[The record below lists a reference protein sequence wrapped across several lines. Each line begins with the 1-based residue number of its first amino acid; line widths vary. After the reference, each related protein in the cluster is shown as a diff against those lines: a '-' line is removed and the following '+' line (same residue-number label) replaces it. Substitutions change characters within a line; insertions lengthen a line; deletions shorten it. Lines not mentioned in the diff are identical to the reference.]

1 MHQKHATNVKLPRL
15 AGWWGHDKETRFEM
29 KNHFRPIPTAEGWQ
43 LSNPPILSLAA
54 VRASLSLFADAG
66 GIAPLR
72 EKSLKLTAY
81 FQQRLE
87 QTLGDRVNIITP
99 ADADQRGCQ
108 LSFELVG
115 GEGREVQDKLESRG
129 MMTDWREPNVIRAA
143 PVPLYNSFEDV
154 YRFVDALNEL
164 T

>member
-1 MHQKHATNVKLPRL
+1 M
-15 AGWWGHDKETRFEM
+15 
-29 KNHFRPIPTAEGWQ
+29 
-43 LSNPPILSLAA
+43 
-54 VRASLSLFADAG
+54 
-66 GIAPLR
+66 R
-72 EKSLKLTAY
+72 EQSLKLTAY

-129 MMTDWREPNVIRAA
+129 MMTDWREPDVIRAA